1 MSNEF
6 DTILEKIFEKD
17 TRYREDAYDF
27 VMEAL
32 TYTQKKFNSSTHVS
46 GEQILTGIR
55 ELLIKQYGPMAM
67 NVLEHWGIQSTE
79 DFGNIVFNLVDNKVL
94 SKTETDSIEV
104 FRNAYDFDEVFR
116 QGYRK
121 SLHKKIGRMRSM

>member
-6 DTILEKIFEKD
+6 DTVLEKIFEKD
-17 TRYREDAYDF
+17 NRYREDAYEF